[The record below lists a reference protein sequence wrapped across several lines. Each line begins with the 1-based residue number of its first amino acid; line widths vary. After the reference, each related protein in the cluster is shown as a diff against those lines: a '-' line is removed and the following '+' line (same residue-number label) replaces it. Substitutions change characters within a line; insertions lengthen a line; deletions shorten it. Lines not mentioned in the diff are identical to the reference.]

1 LAGRVSARPAF
12 GFISDMDNLILFAAS
27 EGGIIADT
35 AKAFGVNWSLFISQ
49 VLSFAI
55 VCVLLNKFA
64 FKPIIAVLEERRKTI
79 ADSLA
84 NAEKIKEQLAKAE
97 EAYTA
102 KLTEAGATATK
113 LIEEARTAAAELR
126 ERESQKAVAEAKSII
141 DKAREA
147 NTAELERMKAELR
160 GEVVRLV
167 AETTAKV
174 AGKVLTA
181 DDQKRLADET
191 TSQLAA

>member
-1 LAGRVSARPAF
+1 MTDFL
-12 GFISDMDNLILFAAS
+12 MLAAS
-27 EGGIIADT
+27 EGGLADIAKST
-35 AKAFGVNWSLFISQ
+35 GEAFGFNWSLFISQ
-49 VLSFAI
+49 ALSFIVVAI
-55 VCVLLNKFA
+55 LLQKFA
-64 FKPIIAVLEERRKTI
+64 FKPIINVLEERRQKI

-84 NAEKIKEQLAKAE
+84 NAEKIKEQLAQAE
-97 EAYTA
+97 EAYAA
-102 KLTEAGATATK
+102 KLTEAATEASK
-113 LIEEARTAAAELR
+113 LIEEARKAASDLR

-147 NTAELERMKAELR
+147 NDAELARMKAELR

-174 AGKVLTA
+174 AGKVLND

-191 TSQLAA
+191 AQQLAA

>member
-1 LAGRVSARPAF
+1 
-12 GFISDMDNLILFAAS
+12 MDNLILFAAT
-27 EGGIIADT
+27 EGGIIGET

-49 VLSFAI
+49 VLSFGI

-64 FKPIIAVLEERRKTI
+64 FKPIIAVLEERRQTI

-84 NAEKIKEQLAKAE
+84 NAEKIKEQLAQAE
-97 EAYTA
+97 AAYTA
-102 KLTEAGATATK
+102 KLTEASTEATK

-141 DKAREA
+141 EKAREA
-147 NTAELERMKAELR
+147 NSAELERMKAELR

-167 AETTAKV
+167 ADTTAKV
-174 AGKVLTA
+174 IGKVLT
-181 DDQKRLADET
+181 DEDQKRLADET
-191 TSQLAA
+191 GAQLAA

>member
-1 LAGRVSARPAF
+1 
-12 GFISDMDNLILFAAS
+12 MDNLILLAAS
-27 EGGIIADT
+27 EGGIIGET

-49 VLSFAI
+49 CLSFAI
-55 VCVLLNKFA
+55 VAILLQKFA
-64 FKPIIAVLEERRKTI
+64 FKPIIAVLEERRQKI
-79 ADSLA
+79 ADGLA

-97 EAYTA
+97 EAYTE
-102 KLTEAGATATK
+102 KLAQAGAEATK
-113 LIEEARTAAAELR
+113 LIEEARQAAADLR
-126 ERESQKAVAEAKSII
+126 ERESQKAVAEARSII

-174 AGKVLTA
+174 AGKVLTE

-191 TSQLAA
+191 TQQLAA

>member
-1 LAGRVSARPAF
+1 
-12 GFISDMDNLILFAAS
+12 MDNLILFAAS

-141 DKAREA
+141 DKV
-147 NTAELERMKAELR
+147 ELETLIASNERMKAELR

>member
-1 LAGRVSARPAF
+1 MTDFL
-12 GFISDMDNLILFAAS
+12 MLAAS
-27 EGGIIADT
+27 EGGLVEIAKST
-35 AKAFGVNWSLFISQ
+35 GEAFGFNWSLFISQ
-49 VLSFAI
+49 ALSFII
-55 VCVLLNKFA
+55 VAVLLQKFA
-64 FKPIIAVLEERRKTI
+64 FKPIINVLEERRQKI

-97 EAYTA
+97 ESYAEKVA
-102 KLTEAGATATK
+102 EAGAQANK
-113 LIEEARTAAAELR
+113 IIEEARSAAADLR

-174 AGKVLTA
+174 AGKVLTE

-191 TSQLAA
+191 TQQLAA